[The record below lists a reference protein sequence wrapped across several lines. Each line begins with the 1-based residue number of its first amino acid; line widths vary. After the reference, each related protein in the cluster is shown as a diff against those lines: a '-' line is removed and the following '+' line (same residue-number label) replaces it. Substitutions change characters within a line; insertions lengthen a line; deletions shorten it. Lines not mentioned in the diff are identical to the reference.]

1 MINKKSTVVTKEKA
15 ITNQPMIQVNESN
28 QHIVSILDSL
38 PINLYIDATDY
49 YFLMLEQCA

>member
-1 MINKKSTVVTKEKA
+1 MVTNEKEL
-15 ITNQPMIQVNESN
+15 TNQSMIEVNESN
-28 QHIVSILDSL
+28 KHIVNTLGFI

>member
-1 MINKKSTVVTKEKA
+1 MINKKSTVVTKEKEL
-15 ITNQPMIQVNESN
+15 TNQPMIQVNESN
-28 QHIVSILDSL
+28 QHILKTLDSL

>member
-1 MINKKSTVVTKEKA
+1 MLNKKSTLVTKEKA
-15 ITNQPMIQVNESN
+15 ITNQPIIQLNESN
-28 QHIVSILDSL
+28 QHIVKILDSL

>member
-1 MINKKSTVVTKEKA
+1 MINKKSPVVTKEKA

-28 QHIVSILDSL
+28 QHILSILDSL
-38 PINLYIDATDY
+38 AINLYIDATDY